1 VRPERFDP
9 LAFHCRY
16 NFRVNRSAPT
26 YSFATMVREIG
37 LAWKTLAVYPPG
49 HQACQG
55 ATDGALRQVQA
66 LAAATG
72 SFAVGVTKGALVAGD
87 ERLDGPHAQQL
98 ADRLRELDVAVV
110 RFGDEL
116 QQDELEA
123 FLLCLRRQPGIED
136 GDFAVRLADAG
147 VRHVEVEA
155 VDFSRLVATDQLDVE
170 GLVDEADE
178 TADDGSLWER
188 ILAGQLE
195 GTAVGGGAGA
205 PTMAS
210 VLDLVNRYLPRDMG
224 TGGGVGAGAGAGSE
238 GAGGGGAEGGPGGPA
253 SAPAAEGT
261 TVGGGAPGA
270 PAGPGGPDATGAAAP
285 PEIVALVERL
295 TAAVGEHASAAVEG
309 GKLHWIRQVGELVGA
324 LPRGLR
330 EQVLDA
336 ALVRLAAGDGSYAAL
351 GELETTAAASEMLG
365 SLRRLR
371 SAGRRFAPHAVDWL
385 DALMRSGAIAGQTG
399 AAASRQ
405 ELESLLGEPEDR
417 PALRA
422 DEPVLELPP
431 SGGLASEPSPLL
443 ADEIGR
449 LTPQAR
455 GQQLLTTLL
464 ELLAEAGDGDAAA
477 AVMGRLEAL
486 FLELV
491 QGQRLRPATAL
502 VAHLQDFA
510 ARRDDEIG
518 AAVTAGLERLC
529 GDDTVVVLADVLP
542 LLSESDVEEVRALV
556 RRFGRP
562 MTRRLLLALGEEEDR
577 SRRRVLFDLL
587 ASLAT
592 EVVEDARL
600 LLADERWYVVR
611 NMIGLLR
618 EVATADLAADLDACL
633 DHEDSRVRIEALR
646 ALADARAHLPQVR
659 LEALLADP
667 EPKVT
672 ALAIRLSGQSGG
684 GDAVAPLLAVVTP
697 LDPLGRNRAMRVEA
711 LLALGEVGDPAVLP
725 RIKRYFGGLA
735 VDSAEERRAAF
746 RSLAGYPPEAR
757 APYVAK
763 GLKSR
768 DPEVR
773 TFCRRLAREAGDG

>member
-1 VRPERFDP
+1 
-9 LAFHCRY
+9 
-16 NFRVNRSAPT
+16 
-26 YSFATMVREIG
+26 
-37 LAWKTLAVYPPG
+37 
-49 HQACQG
+49 
-55 ATDGALRQVQA
+55 
-66 LAAATG
+66 
-72 SFAVGVTKGALVAGD
+72 VTA
-87 ERLDGPHAQQL
+87 
-98 ADRLRELDVAVV
+98 
-110 RFGDEL
+110 
-116 QQDELEA
+116 
-123 FLLCLRRQPGIED
+123 
-136 GDFAVRLADAG
+136 
-147 VRHVEVEA
+147 
-155 VDFSRLVATDQLDVE
+155 
-170 GLVDEADE
+170 
-178 TADDGSLWER
+178 
-188 ILAGQLE
+188 
-195 GTAVGGGAGA
+195 
-205 PTMAS
+205 
-210 VLDLVNRYLPRDMG
+210 
-224 TGGGVGAGAGAGSE
+224 
-238 GAGGGGAEGGPGGPA
+238 
-253 SAPAAEGT
+253 
-261 TVGGGAPGA
+261 GGGAPGA
-270 PAGPGGPDATGAAAP
+270 SAGPGGPEATGAAAP

-336 ALVRLAAGDGSYAAL
+336 ALARLASGDGSFAAL

-385 DALMRSGAIAGQTG
+385 DALMRSGAVARQTG

-405 ELESLLGEPEDR
+405 ELEALLGEPEDR

-431 SGGLASEPSPLL
+431 AGGIPHDPSPLL

-464 ELLAEAGDGDAAA
+464 ELLAEAGDDTAV
-477 AVMGRLEAL
+477 AVMGRLETL
-486 FLELV
+486 FLELI

-510 ARRDDEIG
+510 ARRDDDVG

-529 GDDTVVVLADVLP
+529 GDDTVAVLLDVLP
-542 LLSESDVEEVRALV
+542 LLSAGDVEEVRALV

-562 MTRRLLLALGEEEDR
+562 MTRRLLLALGEEAER

-587 ASLAT
+587 ASLAA
-592 EVVEDARL
+592 EVVDDARR
-600 LLADERWYVVR
+600 LLADDRWYVVR

-618 EVATADLAADLDACL
+618 VVATADLAADLDACL
-633 DHEDSRVRIEALR
+633 DHEDARVRIEALR
-646 ALADARAHLPQVR
+646 ALADARTRLPPAR
-659 LEALLADP
+659 LQALLADP

-684 GDAVAPLLAVVTP
+684 GQAVGPLLAVVTP

-711 LLALGEVGDPAVLP
+711 LLALGEVGDPAVLR
-725 RIKRYFGGLA
+725 RIKRYFSGLA
-735 VDSAEERRAAF
+735 IDSAEERRAAF
-746 RSLAGYPPEAR
+746 RSLAGYPPAAR

-768 DPEVR
+768 DPEIR
-773 TFCRRLAREAGDG
+773 DLCRRLAREAGNG